1 MSTLVQNVA
10 KVKSAYN
17 ALSAS
22 IEAKGV
28 SVPAG
33 TKLTGM
39 PALVDQIQTGGGG
52 GGGEDY
58 GYLTF
63 TAVEATT
70 LTLKQQGSIAPLKLL
85 KSNDAIT
92 WVKWENPST
101 NGIQLNAGQSVYIKA
116 DEDALWKTAID
127 SKDYNNFQSNGSI
140 KCYGDVRSLV
150 KLVAPADYNYFMLQL
165 FNGCTSLTQAPKLP
179 AITLARNCY
188 ERMFQGCTSLTTAP
202 ELPATALADGCY
214 SNMFIGCTSLTTAPE
229 LPAATLANNC
239 YVNMF
244 QGCTSLTT
252 APELPAAT
260 LADGCY
266 SNMFIGCTSLTT
278 APELPATNLAYR
290 CYYYMFNGCTSL
302 TTAPELP
309 ATTLARN
316 CYERMFNGCTSLTQA
331 PSILPATTLSNF
343 CYTDMFYQCT
353 SLTTAPELPATTLA
367 RNCYSYMFHQC
378 TSLTTAPELPAKVVA
393 DSCYFGTFSSCTS
406 LKRIKMNASSGNW
419 GINMFS
425 GCTSLELVDMTGSTG
440 VPQLAN
446 VNNFEN
452 TNDTYKIVVPD
463 SLYDTWIAA
472 TNWASIASHI
482 MKQSD
487 WNTAHPD
494 DIL

>member
-202 ELPATALADGCY
+202 ELPATA
-214 SNMFIGCTSLTTAPE
+214 
-229 LPAATLANNC
+229 
-239 YVNMF
+239 
-244 QGCTSLTT
+244 
-252 APELPAAT
+252 